1 MTEQTIENDQ
11 TDEPPLLTYMPK
23 IAEVVN
29 AFTSDD
35 TKRIALEALVRQFE
49 PAYTVTPVTTLPVQQ
64 VPLIET
70 TTLGASAAVETAD
83 PAPLTASVPAPAKK
97 VARKASV
104 KKTFTIPRD
113 LNFAPEGKQS
123 LADFLDEKQ
132 PRTHHERN
140 LVACYYLQHVMGL
153 APVGVEQV
161 LAVYRAAGWD
171 APAQPEV
178 YLRKT
183 ASMFGWIDTAN
194 TKDIKVVW
202 AGENFLTSKMPTEGR
217 GKKN

>member
-1 MTEQTIENDQ
+1 MTETIEFEQ
-11 TDEPPLLTYMPK
+11 ADEPPLLTYMPK

-49 PAYTVTPVTTLPVQQ
+49 PAYTASVTTLPQQQ
-64 VPLIET
+64 VPVIET
-70 TTLGASAAVETAD
+70 TTLGTSAAVETTD
-83 PAPLTASVPAPAKK
+83 PAPLTATVPAPAKK
-97 VARKASV
+97 IARKASTR
-104 KKTFTIPRD
+104 KTFTIPRD

-123 LADFLDEKQ
+123 LVDFIDEKQ

-140 LVACYYLQHVMGL
+140 LVACYYLQQVMGL
-153 APVGVEQV
+153 VPVGVEQV

-171 APAQPEV
+171 APSQPEV

-183 ASMFGWIDTAN
+183 ASQFGWIDTAN